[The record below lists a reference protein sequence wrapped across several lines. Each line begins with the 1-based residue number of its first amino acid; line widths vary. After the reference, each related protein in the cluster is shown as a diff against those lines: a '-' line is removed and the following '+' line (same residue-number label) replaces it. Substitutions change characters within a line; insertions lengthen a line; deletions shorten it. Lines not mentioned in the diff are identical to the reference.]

1 MKNVRQLLFIFMDD
15 FYLGK
20 NTKQKDFDSII
31 TFVKE
36 RGYLLKDHNINYA
49 PVAVECNLPKEISID
64 ECIKLVHAIDSI
76 GKYQVTQFTFST
88 EYGGYDMQQPPC
100 AEISLR
106 KTSSK

>member
-1 MKNVRQLLFIFMDD
+1 MEKDGNKTSSGE
-15 FYLGK
+15 GK
-20 NTKQKDFDSII
+20 R
-31 TFVKE
+31 V
-36 RGYLLKDHNINYA
+36 
-49 PVAVECNLPKEISID
+49 VAPKEISID